1 MLRSDPS
8 ALEVASKLRGVTFQD
23 VECGSVDGKGWGL
36 TATRNLTTTDVNTGD
51 VPKLITIPHDLV
63 LNQQTVEEYAKES
76 REFRELYEAVGR
88 QSARRD
94 VLLFLLVQLA
104 RGNPDL
110 PSGTRVVSHSWTEY
124 LRFLPEDVLVPTQW
138 STDERKLLDGTSLKA
153 ALTAKL
159 SSLTSEF
166 DFVFDKSCNLPF
178 WYSVL
183 WETEPRRVQDWIML
197 DAWYRSRCLE
207 LPRSGVS
214 MVPYLDMVNHSSK
227 PTAYYDED
235 SKDEVVLLLRPGTS
249 VAKGEE
255 ITISYG
261 TDKPAAEMLFS
272 YGFLEPTEKGG
283 SLVLPFGVDRDDPL
297 ARAKLMAFGE
307 PPKVH
312 VSVDRDGVATWECP
326 FAYLSCLNEED
337 GLEFRLLQDV
347 EGNRELRVF
356 WLEEDVTDRSKDFE
370 AVLRD
375 HAIYALVRLR
385 AVTILQGCLQEE
397 LQQLQ
402 SQAYY
407 DSLSSDP
414 AVRKY
419 CKVAA
424 AALREI
430 EAGIL
435 ETVVDAMQK
444 EQAALV
450 ADENVVAY
458 FGSMETAESDLVGDE
473 AANEEEDEDFS

>member
-1 MLRSDPS
+1 M
-8 ALEVASKLRGVTFQD
+8 
-23 VECGSVDGKGWGL
+23 
-36 TATRNLTTTDVNTGD
+36 
-51 VPKLITIPHDLV
+51 
-63 LNQQTVEEYAKES
+63 
-76 REFRELYEAVGR
+76 
-88 QSARRD
+88 
-94 VLLFLLVQLA
+94 
-104 RGNPDL
+104 
-110 PSGTRVVSHSWTEY
+110 SHSWTDY
-124 LRFLPEDVLVPTQW
+124 LKFLPEDVLVPTQW
-138 STDERKLLDGTSLKA
+138 SAEERSLLKGTSLRSA
-153 ALTAKL
+153 VNAKL

-166 DFVFDKSCNLPF
+166 DFVFDKSCNMPF

-183 WETEPRRVQDWIML
+183 WETEPRTVQDWIKL

-235 SKDEVVLLLRPGTS
+235 SKDEVVLLPRPGTT

-261 TDKPAAEMLFS
+261 TDKPAAEMLFN
-272 YGFLEPTEKGG
+272 YGFLEPTEKAG
-283 SLVLPFGVDRDDPL
+283 SLVLPFEANEDDPL

-312 VSVDRDGVATWECP
+312 VSVDKEGTATWECP

-356 WLEEDVTDRSKDFE
+356 WLEEDVTDQSKDFE
-370 AVLRD
+370 AVIGD
-375 HAIYALVRLR
+375 HPIYALVRLR
-385 AVTILQGCLQEE
+385 AVAILQARLQDE

-402 SQAYY
+402 SQAFY
-407 DSLSSDP
+407 DSLSSNP
-414 AVRKY
+414 TVREH

-424 AALREI
+424 ATLREI
-430 EAGIL
+430 EARVL
-435 ETVVDAMQK
+435 SNAVEA
-444 EQAALV
+444 
-450 ADENVVAY
+450 
-458 FGSMETAESDLVGDE
+458 METEVGLTKHHADRRIISE
-473 AANEEEDEDFS
+473 ILR